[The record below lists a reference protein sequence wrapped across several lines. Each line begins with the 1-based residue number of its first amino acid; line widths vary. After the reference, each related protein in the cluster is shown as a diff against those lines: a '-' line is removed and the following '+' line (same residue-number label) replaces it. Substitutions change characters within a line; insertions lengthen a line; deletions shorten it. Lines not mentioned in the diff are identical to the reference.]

1 LKMESASCYS
11 LEENSNLHLR
21 ALIFIGLV
29 LTPLRFANADFVK
42 CLTHYESYRNGV
54 KYASNDAYTEIIEF
68 ERNKRLTIKTTL
80 NAKLISREVTQDMVD
95 GQTTNYSN
103 INNNLVKNLVTI
115 TDQNLSAS
123 MYNQQIKNLGDG
135 QMSKEIRTANLDID
149 LSTGV
154 MSRTSTIQTQRDKY
168 YTITQGTCSMY

>member
-1 LKMESASCYS
+1 MKLTSCFS
-11 LEENSNLHLR
+11 LESTRNFR
-21 ALIFIGLV
+21 RRVLIFVGLA
-29 LTPLRFANADFVK
+29 LTSLRFANADFVK

-54 KYASNDAYTEIIEF
+54 RYASNDAYTEIIEY
-68 ERNKRLTIKTTL
+68 ERNKKLTIKTTI

-135 QMSKEIRTANLDID
+135 QMSKEIRTANLDIE
-149 LSTGV
+149 LSTGA

>member
-1 LKMESASCYS
+1 MKLTSCFS
-11 LEENSNLHLR
+11 LESTRNFR
-21 ALIFIGLV
+21 RRVLIFVGLA
-29 LTPLRFANADFVK
+29 LTSLRFANADFVK

-54 KYASNDAYTEIIEF
+54 RYASNDAYTEIIEY
-68 ERNKRLTIKTTL
+68 ERNKKLTIKTTI

-135 QMSKEIRTANLDID
+135 QMSKEIRTANLDIE
-149 LSTGV
+149 LSTGA
-154 MSRTSTIQTQRDKY
+154 MSRTSTLQTQRDKY

>member
-1 LKMESASCYS
+1 MKLTSCFS
-11 LEENSNLHLR
+11 LESTRNVR
-21 ALIFIGLV
+21 RRVLIFVGLA
-29 LTPLRFANADFVK
+29 LTSLRFANADFVK

-54 KYASNDAYTEIIEF
+54 RYASNDAYTEIIEY
-68 ERNKRLTIKTTL
+68 ERNKKLTIKTTI

-135 QMSKEIRTANLDID
+135 QMSKEIRTANLDIE
-149 LSTGV
+149 LSTGA